1 MLFSF
6 SRFYMDASAPLRC
19 LARMARRVAEMRR
32 AVEGRQAIARMD
44 ARMLADIGLSRAEA
58 VEEVSRKPW
67 DTGPRR

>member
-19 LARMARRVAEMRR
+19 LAHMARRVAEMRR
-32 AVEGRQAIARMD
+32 AVEGRRAIARMD